1 MNESKS
7 IRDQVN
13 WSVLGVSGGF
23 FVFFIIMSIM
33 NDGLVGKI
41 VNFGFDWSV
50 RIFGAYW
57 QVLLPATF
65 IVGAII
71 AMSASGKAVLG
82 KTDKPEMSYFK
93 WAALV
98 ITGMLGAGAVFWAA
112 AEPLSYFMNV
122 PPVFSGI
129 KSGTA
134 EAVGPALAQSF
145 MDWGFTAT
153 AMYGAI
159 ASLVLMYAHH
169 NKGMPLKPRTLL
181 YPVFGEKIKD
191 SKLGSFVDAACIIS
205 ACAGAIAPIGFLGLQ
220 TSQGLETIL
229 GWPNTFTM
237 VIIVIGVL
245 TAIVV
250 LTIVTGIDKGIQWLS
265 KLNVNLII
273 FVTAALLLLGPGEFI
288 VNTFIS
294 SMGTYTS
301 EFINIATFR
310 GDSEWLSSWMLFYFP
325 WFIGFGPLISIFVA
339 RVSRGRTIR
348 QVFVL
353 VAVIS
358 PLFVNFWFTVVG
370 GTGIFFEMQNP
381 GVISSALETG
391 GAPAAAIAVAQQ
403 MPFGLLMSIV
413 IILLTIICTITTTNS
428 ISYSASISVVGTGN
442 PPVAIR
448 LFWSLIMPASAV
460 LLIWLGDGGIG
471 ALQSLVVIT
480 AVPISIIVLPLL
492 WKSPGIAKQL
502 AFEQG
507 LVKNDKPVIGEN
519 NVEAT
524 EMN

>member
-1 MNESKS
+1 METNKTIKS
-7 IRDQVN
+7 QVN
-13 WSVLGVSGGF
+13 WSVLGISGGF
-23 FVFFIIMSIM
+23 FVLFILLSIM
-33 NDGLVGKI
+33 NAELVGKV
-41 VNFGFDWSV
+41 VNIGFDWSV
-50 RIFGAYW
+50 GIFGAYW

-65 IVGAII
+65 VVGGII
-71 AMSASGKAVLG
+71 AISRSGRAVLG
-82 KTDKPEMSYFK
+82 QTDKPEMSYFK

-112 AEPLSYFMNV
+112 AEPMAYFTNV

-129 KSGTA
+129 KAGTA

-159 ASLVLMYAHH
+159 ATLVLMYAHH

-181 YPVFGEKIKD
+181 YPIFGEKIKD
-191 SKLGSFVDAACIIS
+191 SKFGTLVDAACIIS

-220 TSQGLETIL
+220 TSQGLESML

-265 KLNVNLII
+265 KLNINLLI
-273 FVTAALLLLGPGEFI
+273 FVTVALLLFGPGEFI

-294 SMGTYTS
+294 SMGTYTT

-310 GDSEWLSSWMLFYFP
+310 GDHEWLSGWMLFYFP

-348 QVFVL
+348 QIYLL

-370 GTGIFFEMQNP
+370 GTGIFLEMRTP
-381 GVISSALETG
+381 GTISNALETG
-391 GAPAAAIAVAQQ
+391 GPPAAAIAVAQQ

-413 IILLTIICTITTTNS
+413 ILLLTIVCTITTTNL
-428 ISYSASISVVGTGN
+428 ISYSASISVIGVGD
-442 PPVAIR
+442 PPVSIR
-448 LFWSLIMPASAV
+448 LFWSLIMPVSAV

-480 AVPISIIVLPLL
+480 AVPISLIVLPLL
-492 WKSPGIAKQL
+492 WEAPKIAKKL
-502 AFEQG
+502 AVEQG
-507 LVKNDKPVIGEN
+507 LMIDEKPIIVEN
-519 NVEAT
+519 EVEIT
-524 EMN
+524 EVN